1 MPYTKPLTEAG
12 KEAER
17 QRKRTAIFR
26 EAYGGRKAVAGF
38 KDYEIA
44 ALIGCGESTIRRWL
58 KNPDQIPM
66 GVLPRLIQVTG
77 IPVETI
83 SRMLEVKQDEQ

>member
-1 MPYTKPLTEAG
+1 MPYTKPLTEVG
-12 KEAER
+12 KEADR
-17 QRKRTAIFR
+17 QRKPTAIFR

-38 KDYEIA
+38 KDCEIA
-44 ALIGCGESTIRRWL
+44 ALIGCGESTIHRWL
-58 KNPDQIPM
+58 KNPGQIPM

-83 SRMLEVKQDEQ
+83 SRMLEVK

>member
-17 QRKRTAIFR
+17 QRKRTDIFR

-44 ALIGCGESTIRRWL
+44 SLIGYGESTIRRWL
-58 KNPDQIPM
+58 KKPGPDSDGRFTAADTGHRNPSGDNF
-66 GVLPRLIQVTG
+66 
-77 IPVETI
+77 
-83 SRMLEVKQDEQ
+83 